1 MANNGGSISP
11 EEEIRQLRQALQT
24 QKEQAR
30 IEKQRADK
38 AEAITRPMEFYE
50 CLAFCHKFSMNKR
63 MLTIPCT
70 TYSATKPEGRLR
82 PECLNQWLEFPAMKL
97 EMLKKVGDAIPRGTR
112 VFLSQSDI
120 EAVTIHLENPLTTI
134 AEQLQSIPEAR
145 RVLADT
151 SSPFFRSSTN
161 NEFIDLFEEE
171 RFAQETSSMLD
182 ISRLQPSRVCLAKT
196 NTGANAEVE
205 RLAYIVKCK
214 SPAIFTMDRI
224 RAAMRPMDLA
234 REVINK
240 NDTPTDDTELFVHQS
255 THHVAAAVVETYN
268 CMICGGLEYGLLTTG
283 EAYIFLKIDWAN
295 PKVVYYHV
303 ADPESEVR
311 ENGDGTFLSAIAQVL
326 AFSLIALNAPIHDLD
341 TRNRVMDALPTWG
354 ANSDATDSLN
364 NEKSRGSMHSRPRG
378 PNDKHN
384 SLQLIGRDSDIA
396 SSTTGPNAGTTST
409 IPYTTTNSDC
419 SSQSSSTWR
428 GDSPP
433 PNKHGSSDGDCTHES
448 TPVPG
453 AWQMAHSDVTSATG
467 GTAQNESNSQ
477 SQGQDGQVRLNKAAI
492 PLYCTSKCLSGL
504 VNGAEMDPHCP
515 NYHHH
520 LHWRH
525 PGDIGPTGNE
535 GIKSQDRHGG
545 EKKLERL
552 HPVDHTTW
560 LSLLH
565 TQLSHT
571 VVQGVTPLGIVGSS
585 GALFRLTLIEYGYTF
600 VAKGTVEWMIYK
612 LRREE
617 DAYRVLKPI
626 QGQLIPVYLGS
637 VDLRCLHTRVFI
649 DFGIDLVY
657 LVLLSYGGRELR
669 SLLKERTQEQG
680 QELDKETRLSIGQQ
694 VVDAVLALHVLEVV
708 HTDVRSA
715 NFLVDDLNNVM
726 VIDFERALILP
737 YSLEACRRQLREAQ
751 ESQEMQDSEV
761 RSRKKPKAKQNQN
774 RTQRPKRK
782 GHTRQYRFLSRCVGT
797 SEQDIGLAK
806 GLQREIEG
814 E

>member
-38 AEAITRPMEFYE
+38 AEAITRPMEVYE

-97 EMLKKVGDAIPRGTR
+97 EMLKKIGDAIPQGTR
-112 VFLSQSDI
+112 AFLSQSDI
-120 EAVTIHLENPLTTI
+120 EAVVRNTSCMVIDSESSLGSFQTIHLENPLTTI

-214 SPAIFTMDRI
+214 SPAIFTMHRI

-255 THHVAAAVVETYN
+255 THHVAAAVVETYE
-268 CMICGGLEYGLLTTG
+268 CMIRGGLEYGLLTTG

-303 ADPESEVR
+303 ADPESEAR

-354 ANSDATDSLN
+354 ANSEATDSLN
-364 NEKSRGSMHSRPRG
+364 NEKSRGSMHSRPHG

-384 SLQLIGRDSDIA
+384 SLQLIGRDPDIA

-419 SSQSSSTWR
+419 SSQSSSTWQ

-453 AWQMAHSDVTSATG
+453 AQMAHSDVTSATG

-477 SQGQDGQVRLNKAAI
+477 SQGQDGQVRLNEAAI
-492 PLYCTSKCLSGL
+492 PLYCTS
-504 VNGAEMDPHCP
+504 
-515 NYHHH
+515 
-520 LHWRH
+520 
-525 PGDIGPTGNE
+525 
-535 GIKSQDRHGG
+535 
-545 EKKLERL
+545 
-552 HPVDHTTW
+552 
-560 LSLLH
+560 
-565 TQLSHT
+565 
-571 VVQGVTPLGIVGSS
+571 IVGSS

-617 DAYRVLKPI
+617 DVYRVLKPI

-637 VDLRCLHTRVFI
+637 VDLRCLNTRVFI

-726 VIDFERALILP
+726 KHA
-737 YSLEACRRQLREAQ
+737 
-751 ESQEMQDSEV
+751 
-761 RSRKKPKAKQNQN
+761 
-774 RTQRPKRK
+774 
-782 GHTRQYRFLSRCVGT
+782 VG
-797 SEQDIGLAK
+797 S
-806 GLQREIEG
+806 
-814 E
+814 